1 MFLQIEKSVKA
12 EVIKGKIL
20 SAIPEWDLRPGY
32 VIIGT
37 YGSVEKQEQDLLQ
50 SVGSPTSDIPYGS
63 EFRFAKDNL
72 LLKRIWVNA
81 PEENLESSDEIEK
94 WLNLEP
100 VEGLLRLLSP
110 EMFEDKRSDYRWMS
124 PNGKLLAGI
133 DDTDL
138 IESDNK
144 FRLRVAQDFDLL
156 FAEQK
161 WCGWILS
168 NPTRYLAKPNL
179 EANSD
184 TQLPLFALEYI
195 SLVCDSNF
203 DLLFDADTE
212 FLQKLFT
219 LRDTINL
226 NEGAI
231 KHRRTIYDATEEI
244 IERFYGK
251 TALAK

>member
-1 MFLQIEKSVKA
+1 MLLQIEKSVKA
-12 EVIKGKIL
+12 EVVEEQIL

-81 PEENLESSDEIEK
+81 PEENLESSEMIEG
-94 WLNLEP
+94 WLNLKP
-100 VEGLLRLLSP
+100 VPGLLRLLSP
-110 EMFEDKRSDYRWMS
+110 EMFDDKKSDYRWMS
-124 PNGKLLAGI
+124 PDGKLLAAI
-133 DDTDL
+133 EDTDT
-138 IESDNK
+138 ICSDDK

-161 WCGWILS
+161 WCGWLLS

-179 EANSD
+179 EADLD
-184 TQLPLFALEYI
+184 TELPLLALEYI

-203 DLLFDADTE
+203 DFLLDADTE
-212 FLQKLFT
+212 FLQQLFG
-219 LRDTINL
+219 LRDKINL
-226 NEGAI
+226 NKGAI
-231 KHRRTIYDATEEI
+231 KHRQIIYNATEEI
-244 IERFYGK
+244 IERFYGNK
-251 TALAK
+251 VLAR